1 MNAQKFAEY
10 FDDAPIFNSKISVSC
25 LIIICF
31 AENCTTNSHPLVPG
45 RPYPV
50 EIFYTKAP
58 EANYL
63 RAAITQ
69 VLTIHVTQARG
80 DILVFLTVSSQN
92 RVRVRFV
99 YEIYKSY
106 IYLFII
112 SRAKMKLKLLRRD

>member
-1 MNAQKFAEY
+1 MNCIY
-10 FDDAPIFNSKISVSC
+10 LVSSC
-25 LIIICF
+25 TDIIV
-31 AENCTTNSHPLVPG
+31 SVPG

-80 DILVFLTVSSQN
+80 DILVFLTVSA
-92 RVRVRFV
+92 RHA
-99 YEIYKSY
+99 ICKST
-106 IYLFII
+106 
-112 SRAKMKLKLLRRD
+112 

>member
-1 MNAQKFAEY
+1 MLKSLPNILMKHQSSIVSYCLCISIPES
-10 FDDAPIFNSKISVSC
+10 SKR
-25 LIIICF
+25 LIII
-31 AENCTTNSHPLVPG
+31 LVPG

-80 DILVFLTVSSQN
+80 DILVFLTVGG
-92 RVRVRFV
+92 
-99 YEIYKSY
+99 
-106 IYLFII
+106 
-112 SRAKMKLKLLRRD
+112 

>member
-1 MNAQKFAEY
+1 M
-10 FDDAPIFNSKISVSC
+10 
-25 LIIICF
+25 
-31 AENCTTNSHPLVPG
+31 TNSHPLVPG

-92 RVRVRFV
+92 CVRVRFV
-99 YEIYKSY
+99 YEIFTSLTCTFPY
-106 IYLFII
+106 F
-112 SRAKMKLKLLRRD
+112 